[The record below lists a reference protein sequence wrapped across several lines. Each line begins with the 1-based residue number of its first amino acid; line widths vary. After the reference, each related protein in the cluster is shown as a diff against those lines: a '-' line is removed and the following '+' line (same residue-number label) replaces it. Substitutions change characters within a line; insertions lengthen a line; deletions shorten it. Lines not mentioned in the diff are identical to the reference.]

1 MYAVSLYLMI
11 MIFDV
16 VVVVVVGGG
25 IVVVVVVANF
35 LRVAHLVV
43 HLFYSTQATLEK
55 SKMTTGI

>member
-25 IVVVVVVANF
+25 IVVVVVANF

-55 SKMTTGI
+55 SKMPTGI

>member
-11 MIFDV
+11 MMFD
-16 VVVVVVGGG
+16 VVVVVGGG
-25 IVVVVVVANF
+25 IVVVVVANF

-55 SKMTTGI
+55 SKMLTGI

>member
-16 VVVVVVGGG
+16 VVDVVGGG
-25 IVVVVVVANF
+25 IVVVVVANF
-35 LRVAHLVV
+35 LRVAHLDV

-55 SKMTTGI
+55 SKMPTGI

>member
-25 IVVVVVVANF
+25 IVVVVVANF
-35 LRVAHLVV
+35 KRFAHLVV
-43 HLFYSTQATLEK
+43 HLFHSTQATLEK
-55 SKMTTGI
+55 SKMLTGI

>member
-1 MYAVSLYLMI
+1 MM
-11 MIFDV
+11 FDVV

-25 IVVVVVVANF
+25 IVVVVVANF

-55 SKMTTGI
+55 SKMPTGI